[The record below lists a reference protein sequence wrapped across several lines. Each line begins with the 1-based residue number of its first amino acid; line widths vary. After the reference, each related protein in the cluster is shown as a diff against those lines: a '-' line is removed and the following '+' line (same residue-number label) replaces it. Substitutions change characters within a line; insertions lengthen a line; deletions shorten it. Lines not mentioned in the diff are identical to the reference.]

1 MVVGL
6 GILYVFCF
14 VVNVIKFVVPYHIYN
29 IWAGVTCK
37 MCSPASVAF
46 SVECTYIRVKSRPN
60 FFPRD
65 DAVVLKRHVFC
76 LGGGNWASGGLVEQ
90 LTLPLIFAMPE
101 QDFYMHFNSYLR
113 VPICLERN
121 LNICAFFKATS

>member
-1 MVVGL
+1 MFF
-6 GILYVFCF
+6 IFCVFGWLLVWGFCMFF

-90 LTLPLIFAMPE
+90 LTLPLLFLPCQSRIF
-101 QDFYMHFNSYLR
+101 
-113 VPICLERN
+113 ICILTV
-121 LNICAFFKATS
+121 I